1 SDDAGEFEKTIR
13 GSQLARGRILDW
25 FHIAMKFKAAQR
37 SVFGSKVIDSLERE
51 SIETEITHAKWLAW
65 HGKGRKAL
73 ERIKALD
80 AQLLTRAGYEFSTL
94 WWNLDKVCGYLR
106 SNAST
111 LVNYGA
117 RHRKGLPIVSASF
130 GTP

>member
-1 SDDAGEFEKTIR
+1 
-13 GSQLARGRILDW
+13 
-25 FHIAMKFKAAQR
+25 MKFKAAQR

-51 SIETEITHAKWLAW
+51 SIETEIMHAKWLAW

-80 AQLLTRAGYEFSTL
+80 AQLLTRTGYELSTL
-94 WWNLDKVCGYLR
+94 WWNLDRVCGYLR

-111 LVNYGA
+111 LVNYGG
-117 RHRKGLPIVSASF
+117 RHRKGLPISGGVRCES
-130 GTP
+130 GHQPTHG